1 MNYTLNLKK
10 EFTDAQLDLKLAYEG
25 FLKLK
30 KRWQFML
37 DSIWSY
43 PPCEMKKIEEETLK
57 LENLIDEYK
66 IIMKQISDFVLNEQK
81 ELLFEETISILNFV
95 NNTKFWI

>member
-37 DSIWSY
+37 DSI
-43 PPCEMKKIEEETLK
+43 
-57 LENLIDEYK
+57 
-66 IIMKQISDFVLNEQK
+66 
-81 ELLFEETISILNFV
+81 
-95 NNTKFWI
+95 